1 MKTRLCNNPELIEN
15 YELAKKDD
23 FKGWVI
29 HHRLETHTSDGILRD
44 VFITPA
50 ELKALDMYFNRPA
63 DELIFMIDSNH
74 KSLHHKCKDVS
85 LETKMKL
92 SESHKGQVAW
102 NKGIK
107 LGPHTDEW
115 KAKVSEK
122 LKGKKR
128 SSMSEEQ
135 KQKISETKKAY
146 YKNNLEAKEKTSN
159 ARLKAGF
166 EKLTKCKEAYKES
179 GRRDWNTFQKEF
191 FSNLTTEI

>member
-1 MKTRLCNNPELIEN
+1 MKYCCEDISKIEN
-15 YELAKKDD
+15 YERSKSEN

-29 HHRLETHTSDGILRD
+29 HHRFETHTSDGVLRD
-44 VFITPA
+44 VFITPE
-50 ELKALDMYFNRPA
+50 ELKALDMYYNRPA
-63 DELIFMIDSNH
+63 SELIFLRRSDH
-74 KSLHHKCKDVS
+74 TSLHHKCKEVS

-92 SESHKGQVAW
+92 SESHKCQVAW

-122 LKGKKR
+122 LKNKKR
-128 SSMSEEQ
+128 GHLSEEQ
-135 KQKISETKKAY
+135 KQKISEAKKAY
-146 YKNNLEAKEKTSN
+146 YKNNIEAKEKASN

-166 EKLTKCKEAYKES
+166 DKLIKCKEAYKES